1 MALYVVPKTSRRK
14 LFSFPLAY
22 LSLLL
27 INASVLIGNVLLM
40 SGINNGGQEYREY
53 IWPVQA
59 VFATGVI
66 LVAYNLIRTIA
77 TRDLEEI
84 YISNWYIMGG
94 LLWTIAL
101 LVIAYVPWYQQ
112 NGISETVIQGFYM
125 HMGVGMWFT
134 PIVLGLTY
142 YTLPRLLNKPI
153 YSYSLGVLAFW
164 TQMVFYSMIGAHHF
178 IFAPIPW
185 WLQTVAIIFSVGMV
199 VTLVAGTG
207 NFLLTMRGSE
217 HAIGRSYSLPFI
229 LAGVLAYFLFSFQG
243 TLEAFRSLQALWHF
257 TNYTV
262 AHSHLTMYGFVAFL
276 IWGTVYGLVP
286 RMTGHEPSRVCVG
299 IHFWFALIGYL
310 LYSGALM
317 IGGTMQ
323 GRNWIAG
330 NPFIHSVTDMLPY
343 WLWRAVGGTLMFLS
357 HLVFAWNVWTM
368 RPRGGAPI
376 GGCVMTLDFGRN
388 HWLLFGVS
396 FFGFIALA
404 FLVGI
409 GPAIWVQNH
418 TQPLPGAVRSDRARN
433 RRTPACTSPRGAS
446 YCHTQQVR
454 PLEMDAVWGRPS
466 APGDYALRAP
476 DRRVA
481 AVRARRPRQRTHRA
495 RPLQRRRPPGQRRVA
510 IPAPLQPAIRRRGLD
525 HAGIPVAVR
534 RQGRGRR
541 RRGAVPLPA
550 SLRAGSA
557 ASSCR
562 TRAAGRSWPT
572 CWSGGRC
579 RSRAT
584 EARS

>member
-1 MALYVVPKTSRRK
+1 MVEATFPAAIVRPLAAQKARVEPVADTDTAWVRLVFNYVGSATVWLVLGTLVGEYLGIKFVAPDIDHVSWLSFGRLRPVHTNTVFWGWSSLAMIGMSLYVVPKTSRRR

-22 LSLLL
+22 LSLAL
-27 INASVLIGNVLLM
+27 INASVLVGDVLLM

-59 VFATGVI
+59 VFATGVV
-66 LVAYNLIRTIA
+66 LVAYNLMRTIA
-77 TRDLEEI
+77 TRNLDEI

-101 LVIAYVPWYQQ
+101 LVIAYLPWYQQ

-164 TQMVFYSMIGAHHF
+164 TQMVFYTMIGAHHF
-178 IFAPIPW
+178 VFAPIPW

-207 NFLLTMRGSE
+207 NFLLTMRGSR

-243 TLEAFRSLQALWHF
+243 TLEAFRSFQALWHF

-286 RMTGHEPSRVCVG
+286 RMTGREPTAVFVG

-310 LYSGALM
+310 MYSVALM
-317 IGGTMQ
+317 VGGTMQ

-330 NPFIHSVTDMLPY
+330 HAFIQSVTDMLPF

-368 RPRGGAPI
+368 RPRARASI
-376 GGCVMTLDFGRN
+376 VE
-388 HWLLFGVS
+388 
-396 FFGFIALA
+396 
-404 FLVGI
+404 
-409 GPAIWVQNH
+409 
-418 TQPLPGAVRSDRARN
+418 AV
-433 RRTPACTSPRGAS
+433 
-446 YCHTQQVR
+446 
-454 PLEMDAVWGRPS
+454 
-466 APGDYALRAP
+466 
-476 DRRVA
+476 
-481 AVRARRPRQRTHRA
+481 
-495 RPLQRRRPPGQRRVA
+495 
-510 IPAPLQPAIRRRGLD
+510 
-525 HAGIPVAVR
+525 
-534 RQGRGRR
+534 
-541 RRGAVPLPA
+541 
-550 SLRAGSA
+550 
-557 ASSCR
+557 
-562 TRAAGRSWPT
+562 
-572 CWSGGRC
+572 
-579 RSRAT
+579 
-584 EARS
+584 